1 MTTLKDVARH
11 SGCDVSTVSR
21 VLNNRPCRVGEEVRG
36 RIHDT
41 ALRLG
46 YVPTRTASSLVSGRT
61 RTIGLLVPNVF
72 DGVFAEYIEALDFEL
87 TGQGY
92 ALRPFICH
100 NRPEK
105 EDAALDSLLHNEIDA
120 MIAMFY
126 NDADIARYEQIRRHG
141 KPLIFRCPE
150 AKMLET
156 FDTVQLDLSEGYRR
170 LAGHLIDCGC
180 HRIGLVGGG
189 VAQSLSRNETDASV
203 EQFRCAFRD
212 GGLPPPDARNAV
224 VCADSQEAAHAA
236 LLDRLRREPSC
247 FDGVIV
253 HNINKVF
260 GATRAIRDAGLAI
273 PREMKVATISDLS
286 LCRMAPEPL
295 TVWAQPI
302 PEICH
307 ALVELTLERLRGPD
321 APCRHI
327 TIHSEL
333 RIRESTQPTSGKSI

>member
-1 MTTLKDVARH
+1 MITLKDVARH

-21 VLNNRPCRVGEEVRG
+21 VLNDRPCRVGDEARG
-36 RIHDT
+36 RIRET

-46 YVPTRTASSLVSGRT
+46 YVPNRTASSLVSGRT

-72 DGVFAEYIEALDFEL
+72 DGVFAEYIEALDLEL

-120 MIAMFY
+120 MIAMFH
-126 NDADIARYEQIRRHG
+126 NDLGIARYEQIRRHG

-150 AKMLET
+150 AKKLEE
-156 FDTVQLDLSEGYRR
+156 FDTVQLDLGEGCRR
-170 LAGHLIDCGC
+170 LAGHLADCGC
-180 HRIGLVGGG
+180 RRIGFVGGG
-189 VAQSLSRNETDASV
+189 VAQALARNETGGSA
-203 EQFRCAFRD
+203 EQFRSALRD
-212 GGLPPPDARNAV
+212 AGLPPPSARNAV
-224 VCADSQEAAHAA
+224 VCDDSQEAAHAA
-236 LLDRLRREPSC
+236 LLDRLRREPGC

-260 GATRAIRDAGLAI
+260 GACRAIRDAGLSI
-273 PREMKVATISDLS
+273 PREMKVATISDLP

-307 ALVELTLERLRGPD
+307 ALVELTLERLRHPD
-321 APCRHI
+321 APCRHV

-333 RIRESTQPTSGKSI
+333 LIRESTQPTSGKSI

>member
-1 MTTLKDVARH
+1 MTTLKDVARY

-21 VLNNRPCRVGEEVRG
+21 VLNNRPCRVGEEARG
-36 RIHDT
+36 RIRET

-46 YVPTRTASSLVSGRT
+46 YVPNRNASSLVSGRT

-72 DGVFAEYIEALDFEL
+72 DGVFAEYIEALDLEFTE
-87 TGQGY
+87 QGY

-105 EDAALDSLLHNEIDA
+105 ENAALDSLLHNEIDA

-126 NDADIARYEQIRRHG
+126 NDTCATQYEQIRRHG
-141 KPLIFRCPE
+141 KPLIFRCAE
-150 AKMLET
+150 AKALET
-156 FDTVQLDLSEGYRR
+156 FDTVQLDLAEGYRR

-180 HRIGLVGGG
+180 RRIGLVGGG
-189 VAQSLSRNETDASV
+189 AAEALSRNGAGGSA
-203 EQFRCAFRD
+203 EQFRRAFRD
-212 GGLPPPDARNAV
+212 AGLPPPDARNAV
-224 VCADSQEAAHAA
+224 VCDDSQEAAHAA
-236 LLDRLRREPSC
+236 LLDRLRREPGC

-260 GATRAIRDAGLAI
+260 GACRAVREAGLSI
-273 PREMKVATISDLS
+273 PRDMKVVTISDLP

-302 PEICH
+302 PEICR
-307 ALVELTLERLRGPD
+307 ALAEMTLDRLRRPD
-321 APCRHI
+321 TPCRCVK
-327 TIHSEL
+327 IHSEL
-333 RIRESTQPTSGKSI
+333 LIRESTQPTPGKSI